1 MKKIIG
7 LSIIVLIISFTA
19 AVYARNLPTITNANK
34 LEYKNMLKDY
44 LNPVLHGYGIGFNQ
58 DNYITA
64 KWYITNIKLLN
75 RTEIKDVIQKAKSE
89 NVTDWNTML
98 VRIKSELDT
107 NGMIAKKGR
116 IRIDGKD
123 YLLTNIQVSDANAT
137 SDIRE
142 IPDWNA
148 CKQHN
153 VSEDNCETNST
164 KVGDMSLT
172 KRTKPNQEISDEPK
186 VWAGTLNFNNTA
198 YTFVTLVY
206 PR

>member
-1 MKKIIG
+1 M
-7 LSIIVLIISFTA
+7 IIVAIVAIVLTTA
-19 AVYARNLPTITNANK
+19 VAFALPKPLQNNK
-34 LEYKNMLKDY
+34 DAFKTMLKDY

-64 KWYITNIKLLN
+64 KWYITNIRVLN
-75 RTEIKDVIQKAKSE
+75 KTEIKNVMQKAKSE

-98 VRIKSELDT
+98 VRIKSDLDA
-107 NGMIAKKGR
+107 NGVIARKGR

-123 YLLTNIQVSDANAT
+123 YLLTKIQVSDTNAT
-137 SDIRE
+137 AEIRE

-148 CKQHN
+148 CKQQN
-153 VSEDNCETNST
+153 VSAEDCEIEST
-164 KVGDMSLT
+164 EVGDLSLA
-172 KRTKPNQEISDEPK
+172 KRTKPNQEISGEPR
-186 VWAGTLNFNNTA
+186 VWAGTLNFNNTT

>member
-1 MKKIIG
+1 MKKLVVIA
-7 LSIIVLIISFTA
+7 LAAIVLTTTIAFA
-19 AVYARNLPTITNANK
+19 LPKPLQSNK
-34 LEYKNMLKDY
+34 DAFKTMLKDY

-64 KWYITNIKLLN
+64 KWYITNIKILN
-75 RTEIKDVIQKAKSE
+75 RTEIKNVMQRAKSE

-98 VRIKSELDT
+98 IRIKSELDT

-123 YLLTNIQVSDANAT
+123 YLLTRIQVYESNAT
-137 SDIRE
+137 ADIRE

-148 CKQHN
+148 CKQQN
-153 VSEDNCETNST
+153 VSEDDCEIGST
-164 KVGDMSLT
+164 KVGDLSLT
-172 KRTKPNQEISDEPK
+172 KRTKSNQEISNEPK
-186 VWAGTLNFNNTA
+186 AWAGTLNFNNTA

>member
-1 MKKIIG
+1 MII
-7 LSIIVLIISFTA
+7 IAIVAIALTTTIAFA
-19 AVYARNLPTITNANK
+19 LPKPLQSNK
-34 LEYKNMLKDY
+34 DAFKTMLEDY

-64 KWYITNIKLLN
+64 KWYITNIRVLN
-75 RTEIKDVIQKAKSE
+75 MTEIKNVMQKAKSE

-107 NGMIAKKGR
+107 YGIIAKKGR

-123 YLLTNIQVSDANAT
+123 YLLTKIQVYESNAT
-137 SDIRE
+137 ADVRE

-148 CKQHN
+148 CKQQN
-153 VSEDNCETNST
+153 VSEDDCEIKSV

-172 KRTKPNQEISDEPK
+172 ERTKTNQEVSNEPRA
-186 VWAGTLNFNNTA
+186 WAGALNFNNTA